1 MSDDLNINDSN
12 LNASQSTDKTSDDY
26 VSKSRLENLKFKD
39 PKLEDSKRRKE
50 IFSVVPV
57 LFLFIVLTWFQF
69 RLFAISDTLP
79 FYYAIFFF
87 GLVNIN
93 LIIFLVLLFLIFRN
107 LVKVY
112 SETKIPIF
120 GRTLKAKLIIAFF
133 TFAFVPTFLM
143 FLVSIFYINSSFDRW
158 FALKG
163 MGILDDSIQ
172 ISELYYKNI
181 KREGYFFS
189 NIIFEKLQ
197 NQKLNQLLKNE
208 IKNSLNETPVDAI
221 EIYDLSNKNRW
232 LEFVS
237 SIHKIK
243 LPEIDINEFKTR
255 ISPGLESSVS
265 LDIPEGRLLRTLKIS
280 QDKNYLI
287 VVNRIIPSFLVDQ
300 FNNIIE
306 ARDDYRGSTPFEFP
320 LKTIY
325 IITLVLMTLVILL
338 GGTWFGL
345 YLAGQLSASLE
356 LLGQATREIARGK
369 YLPIEIRTG
378 SYEVE
383 RLVKN
388 FNLMSKKL
396 QRSTEETA
404 LANFSLKSTLI
415 QLEESKNYIQT
426 VVENVS
432 TCIITID
439 INDKVTFLNTAA
451 KHFFKFRDLPYRIL
465 DHEIELPRIILEL
478 FEDLKVLSKNSTGL
492 KTQEKRIL
500 VNNKPLN
507 LNCGLSM
514 LFDDK
519 NNVSGYIFGFEDVT
533 VLANAQRAEAW
544 AEVATRVAHEIKNP
558 LTPIKLSAER
568 LQKKYPN
575 IDPQTFEQCTQMIIQ
590 QVDLVKNL
598 VNEFS
603 HHARLP
609 KLSLTQGSLN
619 QLIQNNIWVYQQKL
633 KTLDL
638 KFSADESLPEF
649 FFDSDQLK
657 RIVINLLDNAVDACK
672 SQQSPQ
678 IRLKTQLLPNKD
690 QDLVRVEISDNGP
703 GIDKEV
709 ESKLFQPNYTTKSS
723 GTGLGL
729 SIVKKMVEDHAG
741 TIGLEQNLGVTTFYF
756 IIPVKT
762 QG

>member
-1 MSDDLNINDSN
+1 M
-12 LNASQSTDKTSDDY
+12 
-26 VSKSRLENLKFKD
+26 
-39 PKLEDSKRRKE
+39 LEDQRRRRE
-50 IFSVVPV
+50 IFSLVPV
-57 LFLFIVLTWFQF
+57 IILFVFLTWFQF

-87 GLVNIN
+87 GLVNVN

-189 NIIFEKLQ
+189 QLVFERLENK
-197 NQKLNQLLKNE
+197 KLNSNLKLD
-208 IKNSLNETPVDAI
+208 IKNLLSNTPVDAI
-221 EIYDLSNKNRW
+221 EVYDLNNKNRW
-232 LEFVS
+232 LEHISDQKKVV
-237 SIHKIK
+237 I
-243 LPEIDINEFKTR
+243 PEIDQSEIEKIQLDN
-255 ISPGLESSVS
+255 LESNLNSTS
-265 LDIPEGRLLRTLKIS
+265 NLNSNISSSISSDISEGRLLRTLKLS
-280 QDKNYLI
+280 KDKKYLV
-287 VVNRIIPSFLVDQ
+287 VVNRLIPSFLVDQ
-300 FNNIIE
+300 INNIIE
-306 ARDDYRGSTPFEFP
+306 SRDDYRGSTPFEFP

-345 YLAGQLSASLE
+345 YLAGQLSSSLE
-356 LLGQATREIARGK
+356 LLGQATQEIAKGK
-369 YLPIEIRTG
+369 YTPIQINTG

-383 RLVKN
+383 SLVKN
-388 FNLMSKKL
+388 FNVMSQKL
-396 QRSTEETA
+396 QESTDETV
-404 LANFSLKSTLI
+404 LANESLQSTLI
-415 QLEESKNYIQT
+415 KLQESKNYIET

-432 TCIITID
+432 TAIITVD
-439 INDKVTFLNTAA
+439 RVFESDNDEFEHSKDKVTFLNRAA
-451 KHFFKFRDLPYRIL
+451 KHFFRSRGLKYEIKNNEIILPRNIL
-465 DHEIELPRIILEL
+465 DIFKE
-478 FEDLKVLSKNSTGL
+478 LKVSSETPEGL
-492 KTQEKRIL
+492 KTQEKRL
-500 VNNKPLN
+500 SVNDKILN
-507 LNCGLSM
+507 LNCALSV
-514 LFDDK
+514 LYDEK
-519 NNVSGYIFGFEDVT
+519 NQIIGYIFGFEDVT

-603 HHARLP
+603 YHARLP
-609 KLSLTQGSLN
+609 RLNLTKGSLN
-619 QLIQNNIWVYQQKL
+619 KVIEDNIWIYQQKL
-633 KTLDL
+633 KTLEISFFGD
-638 KFSADESLPEF
+638 FDIPDF
-649 FFDSDQLK
+649 FFDSDQMK
-657 RIVINLLDNAVDACK
+657 RVIINLLDNAVDACK
-672 SQQSPQ
+672 LRPEPKVWVNTKH
-678 IRLKTQLLPNKD
+678 IHDLD
-690 QDLVRVEISDNGP
+690 QVRVEIIDNGP
-703 GIDKEV
+703 GISKE
-709 ESKLFQPNYTTKSS
+709 SIHKIFQPNYTTKTS

-729 SIVKKMVEDHAG
+729 SIVKKMIEEHG
-741 TIGLEQNLGVTTFYF
+741 GSIFLESGAETTMFYF
-756 IIPVKT
+756 TLPIRS
-762 QG
+762 

>member
-1 MSDDLNINDSN
+1 MS
-12 LNASQSTDKTSDDY
+12 
-26 VSKSRLENLKFKD
+26 
-39 PKLEDSKRRKE
+39 EDKRRRRE
-50 IFSVVPV
+50 ILSLVPV
-57 LFLFIVLTWFQF
+57 LFLFIILTWFQF

-87 GLVNIN
+87 GLVNVN

-172 ISELYYKNI
+172 ISELYYKNV

-189 NIIFEKLQ
+189 NLVFEKIG
-197 NQKLNQLLKNE
+197 NQKISTGVKNE
-208 IKNSLNETPVDAI
+208 IKNLLIDTPVDAV
-221 EIYDLSNKNRW
+221 EIYDLTKAPKLIKKEINSNEQTKVNYERW
-232 LEFVS
+232 LDYTADNSKMNIPEVS
-237 SIHKIK
+237 ILEIEKIK
-243 LPEIDINEFKTR
+243 KSGLDLSLSQDI
-255 ISPGLESSVS
+255 I
-265 LDIPEGRLLRTLKIS
+265 EGRLLRTLKIS
-280 QDKNYLI
+280 SDQKILI
-287 VVNRIIPSFLVDQ
+287 VINRLIPAFLVDQ
-300 FNNIIE
+300 INNIIE
-306 ARDDYRGSTPFEFP
+306 SRDDYRSSTPFEFP

-369 YLPIEIRTG
+369 YLPIEISTG

-388 FNLMSKKL
+388 FNLMSRKL
-396 QRSTEETA
+396 QQSTDDA
-404 LANFSLKSTLI
+404 ASANESLKSTLI
-415 QLEESKNYIQT
+415 KLEESKSYIET

-432 TCIITID
+432 TCIVTID
-439 INDKVTFLNTAA
+439 LQDHVTFLNRAA
-451 KHFFKFRDLPYRIL
+451 KQFFKVRDLKYTVSETEIL
-465 DHEIELPRIILEL
+465 LPNSIVDIFKELKISSAASAGPR
-478 FEDLKVLSKNSTGL
+478 
-492 KTQEKRIL
+492 TQEKRLLLNDKFI
-500 VNNKPLN
+500 N
-507 LNCGLSM
+507 LNCALSI
-514 LFDDK
+514 LHDDK
-519 NNVSGYIFGFEDVT
+519 NEVTGYIFGFEDVT

-603 HHARLP
+603 YHARLP
-609 KLSLTQGSLN
+609 RLNLMKGSLN
-619 QLIQNNIWVYQQKL
+619 KLIKDNIWIYQQKL
-633 KTLDL
+633 KTLEIS
-638 KFSADESLPEF
+638 FSPDDSLPDF

-657 RIVINLLDNAVDACK
+657 RIIINLLDNAVDACK
-672 SQQSPQ
+672 NEAVPK
-678 IRLKTQLLPNKD
+678 IWVKTKVQLDHNQVD
-690 QDLVRVEISDNGP
+690 VEITDNGP
-703 GIDKEV
+703 GIDQDN
-709 ESKLFQPNYTTKSS
+709 ESKIFQPNYTTKSS

-729 SIVKKMVEDHAG
+729 SIVKKMIEEHGGSIDLKQKE
-741 TIGLEQNLGVTTFYF
+741 GLTSFNFAL
-756 IIPVKT
+756 PLKP

>member
-1 MSDDLNINDSN
+1 MS
-12 LNASQSTDKTSDDY
+12 
-26 VSKSRLENLKFKD
+26 
-39 PKLEDSKRRKE
+39 EDKRRRRE
-50 IFSVVPV
+50 ILSLVPV
-57 LFLFIVLTWFQF
+57 LFLFIILTWFQF

-87 GLVNIN
+87 GLVNVN

-172 ISELYYKNI
+172 ISELYYKNV

-189 NIIFEKLQ
+189 NLVFEKVGDK
-197 NQKLNQLLKNE
+197 KLNSSVKNE
-208 IKNSLNETPVDAI
+208 IKNLLMDTPVDAI
-221 EIYDLSNKNRW
+221 EIYDLTQSNGNQTVGLNENNNAEQKNSVKYLRW
-232 LEFVS
+232 LDYTTENSKLNIPEVS
-237 SIHKIK
+237 GSEIEKIK
-243 LPEIDINEFKTR
+243 K
-255 ISPGLESSVS
+255 SGLDSSVS
-265 LDIPEGRLLRTLKIS
+265 QDIAEGRLLRTLKVS
-280 QDKNYLI
+280 NDKKNLI
-287 VVNRIIPSFLVDQ
+287 VINRLIPAFLVDQ
-300 FNNIIE
+300 INNIIE
-306 ARDDYRGSTPFEFP
+306 SRDDYRSSTPFEFP

-356 LLGQATREIARGK
+356 LLGQATREISRGK
-369 YLPIEIRTG
+369 YLPIEISTG

-396 QRSTEETA
+396 QQSTDEAA
-404 LANFSLKSTLI
+404 LANQSLKSTLI
-415 QLEESKNYIQT
+415 KLEESKSYIEA

-432 TCIITID
+432 TCIVTID
-439 INDKVTFLNTAA
+439 LDDKVTFLNRAA
-451 KHFFKFRDLPYRIL
+451 KQFFKVRDLKYTAT
-465 DHEIELPRIILEL
+465 DTEIILPKNFL
-478 FEDLKVLSKNSTGL
+478 DIFKDLKLSALTSAGPR
-492 KTQEKRIL
+492 TQEKRLLLNEKYI
-500 VNNKPLN
+500 N
-507 LNCGLSM
+507 LNCALSI
-514 LFDDK
+514 LHDDK
-519 NNVSGYIFGFEDVT
+519 SEITGYIFGFEDVT

-603 HHARLP
+603 YHARLP
-609 KLSLTQGSLN
+609 RLSLMKGSLN
-619 QLIQNNIWVYQQKL
+619 KLIKDNIWIYQQKL
-633 KTLDL
+633 KNLEINY
-638 KFSADESLPEF
+638 SPDEMIPDF

-657 RIVINLLDNAVDACK
+657 RVIINLLDNAVDACK
-672 SQQSPQ
+672 AESVPK
-678 IRLKTQLLPNKD
+678 IWVKTVAKS
-690 QDLVRVEISDNGP
+690 DLNQVHVEITDNGP
-703 GIDKEV
+703 GVDAEN
-709 ESKLFQPNYTTKSS
+709 ESKIFQPNYTTKSS

-729 SIVKKMVEDHAG
+729 SIVKKMIEEHG
-741 TIGLEQNLGVTTFYF
+741 GQIFLEQKQGLTSFKF
-756 IIPVKT
+756 ILPLKP
-762 QG
+762 QS

>member
-1 MSDDLNINDSN
+1 MS
-12 LNASQSTDKTSDDY
+12 
-26 VSKSRLENLKFKD
+26 
-39 PKLEDSKRRKE
+39 EDKRRRRE
-50 IFSVVPV
+50 ILSLVPV

-87 GLVNIN
+87 GLVNVN

-172 ISELYYKNI
+172 ISELYYKNV
-181 KREGYFFS
+181 KREGFFFS
-189 NIIFEKLQ
+189 NLVFEKIG
-197 NQKLNQLLKNE
+197 NKKLSPSLKNE
-208 IKNSLNETPVDAI
+208 LKNLLVDTPVDAI
-221 EIYDLSNKNRW
+221 EIYDLTQSNENQTVGSNKKNNSEQNKSVKYLRW
-232 LEFVS
+232 LDYTTENSKLNIPEVS
-237 SIHKIK
+237 NSEIEKIK
-243 LPEIDINEFKTR
+243 K
-255 ISPGLESSVS
+255 SGLDSSVS
-265 LDIPEGRLLRTLKIS
+265 QDINEGRLLRTLKVS
-280 QDKNYLI
+280 DDKKNLI
-287 VVNRIIPSFLVDQ
+287 VINRLIPAFLVDQ
-300 FNNIIE
+300 INNIIE
-306 ARDDYRGSTPFEFP
+306 SRDDYRSSTPFEFP

-356 LLGQATREIARGK
+356 LLGQATREISRGK
-369 YLPIEIRTG
+369 YLPIEISTG

-396 QRSTEETA
+396 QQSTDEAA
-404 LANFSLKSTLI
+404 LANASLKSTLI
-415 QLEESKNYIQT
+415 KLEESKSYIEA

-432 TCIITID
+432 TCIVTID
-439 INDKVTFLNTAA
+439 LADKVTFLNRAA
-451 KHFFKFRDLPYRIL
+451 KQFFKVRDLKYISTDTEIL
-465 DHEIELPRIILEL
+465 LPQNFLDI
-478 FEDLKVLSKNSTGL
+478 FKDLKLSALNTTGPR
-492 KTQEKRIL
+492 TQEKRLLLNDKYI
-500 VNNKPLN
+500 N
-507 LNCGLSM
+507 LNCALSV
-514 LFDDK
+514 LHDDK
-519 NNVSGYIFGFEDVT
+519 NEITGYVFGFEDVT

-568 LQKKYPN
+568 LQKKYPG

-603 HHARLP
+603 YHARLP
-609 KLSLTQGSLN
+609 RLSLTKGSLN
-619 QLIQNNIWVYQQKL
+619 KLIKDNIWIYQQKL
-633 KTLDL
+633 KTLEISFTSDD
-638 KFSADESLPEF
+638 SIPDF

-657 RIVINLLDNAVDACK
+657 RIIINLLDNAVDACK
-672 SQQSPQ
+672 AEIVPK
-678 IRLKTQLLPNKD
+678 IWVKTMAMS
-690 QDLVRVEISDNGP
+690 DLNQVHVEITDNGP
-703 GIDKEV
+703 GIDAEN
-709 ESKLFQPNYTTKSS
+709 ESKIFQPNYTTKSS

-729 SIVKKMVEDHAG
+729 SIVKKMIEEHG
-741 TIGLEQNLGVTTFYF
+741 GQIFLEQ
-756 IIPVKT
+756 K
-762 QG
+762 QGLTSFKFTLPLKPQS